1 MEINSPSDHTKHS
14 TSILSSGSSGGS
26 PESDERL
33 VDTTVLNSSVKVYVE
48 DQREVGPDKVMSYM
62 FMLGRGVHK
71 DIPKDIDISSV
82 ELLKKA
88 LDIKVLKK
96 KAIISS
102 KPMLLQELR
111 RRNPDKKTKC
121 Q

>member
-1 MEINSPSDHTKHS
+1 MTIPST
-14 TSILSSGSSGGS
+14 LLVFCPLVAGS

-48 DQREVGPDKVMSYM
+48 DQREVGPDKFMSYM

-96 KAIISS
+96 KAIILS

-111 RRNPDKKTKC
+111 RRNPDKKN
-121 Q
+121 